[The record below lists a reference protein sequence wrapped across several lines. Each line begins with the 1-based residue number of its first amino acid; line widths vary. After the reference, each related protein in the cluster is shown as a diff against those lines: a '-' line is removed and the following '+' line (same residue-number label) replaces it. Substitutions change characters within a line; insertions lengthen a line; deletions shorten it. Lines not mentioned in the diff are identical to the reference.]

1 MTETSA
7 SNHTHTAAAVLF
19 GDASPDAAA
28 ARLSGGKNG
37 RGVTAKLN
45 IEPALQAA
53 AHREIAMAASGLL
66 QIELVDLLV
75 AGWRKYEDL
84 LAAARR
90 SLASPGATEL
100 VKLATHR
107 VTANEHP
114 YVDLLVDGAK
124 LATVDL
130 ELLVVFDVSLLIA
143 AVRSARIV
151 ALHSGRCDITASLA
165 VDGAE
170 VATGHHVVDL
180 PLVVTLGDG
189 IPLLA
194 TANGPNGA
202 GEVS

>member
-1 MTETSA
+1 MTSNGA
-7 SNHTHTAAAVLF
+7 STQSHTAAAVLF
-19 GDASPDAAA
+19 GDNSPDTAA
-28 ARLSGGKNG
+28 ARLSDDTASE
-37 RGVTAKLN
+37 GVTAKLN
-45 IEPALQAA
+45 IEPALQVAA
-53 AHREIAMAASGLL
+53 RREIATAASGLL

-100 VKLATHR
+100 VNLATHR

-114 YVDLLVDGAK
+114 YVDVLIDGAK

-130 ELLVVFDVSLLIA
+130 DLSVVFDVSLLIA

-170 VATGHHVVDL
+170 VATGHDVVDL
-180 PLVVTLGDG
+180 PMVVTLGAG

-194 TANGPNGA
+194 NGTA
-202 GEVS
+202 